1 MQLERSTEINSED
14 SREGLTHR
22 MVGASDCLVKSTA
35 RVGKVSKPIMEK
47 KRRARINR
55 CLDQLKTLLESY
67 YTTNI
72 RKRKLEKADI
82 LELTVKHLRSLQ
94 KIQSCSS
101 KTSGFSDYQAGFHSC
116 LANVHQYLS
125 LGDQVQGS
133 DGSAL
138 SHLVSKNVYCAEG
151 PREASST
158 LDSNTGTVVARDG
171 ARQRLLPALNAT
183 DSRRRTANTAVGC
196 FGATKTNNTSTSLQS
211 YETLPVEVKAEGQSF
226 VLKQVIGILPSNT
239 PTKSNK
245 VFSVCHGSPRDGET
259 GIQQSMWRPW

>member
-1 MQLERSTEINSED
+1 
-14 SREGLTHR
+14 
-22 MVGASDCLVKSTA
+22 MVGASDCVVKSTA

-94 KIQSCSS
+94 KIQSCTS
-101 KTSGFSDYQAGFHSC
+101 KTSGFSDYHAGFHSC

-125 LGDQVQGS
+125 LGDNVQGS
-133 DGSAL
+133 DSSAL

-151 PREASST
+151 QREASST
-158 LDSNTGTVVARDG
+158 LDSDAGKVEALDG

-183 DSRRRTANTAVGC
+183 DSRRRTANMAAVGC
-196 FGATKTNNTSTSLQS
+196 FRATKTHNTSTALH
-211 YETLPVEVKAEGQSF
+211 YDTLPVEVKAEGQSF

-239 PTKSNK
+239 QANI
-245 VFSVCHGSPRDGET
+245 VLSVCHRNGEAS
-259 GIQQSMWRPW
+259 IQQSMWRPW